1 MNNITSW
8 TVVSCFPSLE
18 RKLPTAAFA
27 FSMLMYVLLVGPG
40 NWVYWELDVKEK
52 REKWVN
58 GRM

>member
-1 MNNITSW
+1 
-8 TVVSCFPSLE
+8 
-18 RKLPTAAFA
+18 
-27 FSMLMYVLLVGPG
+27 MLMYVLLVGPG